1 MSARAVERFCV
12 RIKATA
18 VCSARSE
25 QCHVHRSNRTI
36 PVVVE
41 PRTPVIVGQT
51 GCEID
56 CATLESAPLNQRCA
70 CEVVDILRL
79 HESIRGAFPEFTTDP
94 AVHAHLFSPY
104 ALFVDRPALEAM
116 GRVAAA
122 VFDVAGNPGYGQ
134 RVLQWAPDIATH
146 DPASAGGVLGL
157 DFHLTVDGLRLIE
170 VNTNP
175 GGLLLNAVLLDGVRS
190 CAPAAWTT
198 WTTTAKARNAAV
210 AAWLDDARQQFGR
223 APARL
228 AIVDSAPREQFLY
241 PEFELYA
248 DAFQEHGVDCV
259 IRAPEELSL
268 GPDGLADAHGR
279 IDMVYNRLTDFA
291 LEEASH
297 AELHQAYLAGD
308 VAFTPHPRAHAL
320 FADKRNLAVLGDPTL
335 IGGFGVDA
343 GSAALLAQVIPPTVE
358 VVPGNRDALWAA
370 RNGYFFKPAAGFG
383 SRGSYRGD
391 KLTRRT
397 WESMVSA
404 TYIAQ
409 AFAAP
414 SLRIV
419 HGGQS
424 LKADV
429 RCFASEAGV
438 LLFAARLY
446 QGQTTNMR
454 TPGGGFAAVL
464 TAPVTDA

>member
-1 MSARAVERFCV
+1 M
-12 RIKATA
+12 
-18 VCSARSE
+18 
-25 QCHVHRSNRTI
+25 
-36 PVVVE
+36 
-41 PRTPVIVGQT
+41 
-51 GCEID
+51 
-56 CATLESAPLNQRCA
+56 
-70 CEVVDILRL
+70 VDILRL

-122 VFDVAGNPGYGQ
+122 VFDVAGNPGYSQ

-146 DPASAGGVLGL
+146 DPGSAGGVLGL
-157 DFHLTVDGLRLIE
+157 DFHLTVDGPRLIE

-297 AELHQAYLAGD
+297 ADLRQAYLAGD

-409 AFAAP
+409 TFAAP

>member
-1 MSARAVERFCV
+1 M
-12 RIKATA
+12 
-18 VCSARSE
+18 
-25 QCHVHRSNRTI
+25 
-36 PVVVE
+36 VE
-41 PRTPVIVGQT
+41 PRTPIIVGQT

-122 VFDVAGNPGYGQ
+122 VFDVAGNPGYSQ

-146 DPASAGGVLGL
+146 DPGSAGGVLGL
-157 DFHLTVDGLRLIE
+157 DFHLTVDGPRLIE

-297 AELHQAYLAGD
+297 ADLRQAYLAGD

-335 IGGFGVDA
+335 IGGFRVDA

-409 AFAAP
+409 TFAAP

>member
-1 MSARAVERFCV
+1 M
-12 RIKATA
+12 
-18 VCSARSE
+18 
-25 QCHVHRSNRTI
+25 
-36 PVVVE
+36 
-41 PRTPVIVGQT
+41 
-51 GCEID
+51 
-56 CATLESAPLNQRCA
+56 
-70 CEVVDILRL
+70 VDILRL

-157 DFHLTVDGLRLIE
+157 DFHLTVDGPRLIE

-297 AELHQAYLAGD
+297 ADLRQAYLAGD

-464 TAPVTDA
+464 TSSRIDE

>member
-41 PRTPVIVGQT
+41 PRTPIIVGQT

-56 CATLESAPLNQRCA
+56 CATLESAQLNQRCA
-70 CEVVDILRL
+70 CEVVDVLRL
-79 HESIRGAFPEFTTDP
+79 HESIRAAFSESMSDP
-94 AVHAHLFSPY
+94 AVHAHLFSRY
-104 ALFVDRPALEAM
+104 ALFVDRAALDAM

-122 VFDVAGNPGYGQ
+122 LFEVAENPRYRE

-146 DPASAGGVLGL
+146 YPGSAGGVLGL
-157 DFHLTVDGLRLIE
+157 DFHLTVDGPRLIE

-175 GGLLLNAVLLDGVRS
+175 GGLLLNAVLLDAVRS

-198 WTTTAKARNAAV
+198 WTTATEAHSAAV
-210 AAWLDDARQQFGR
+210 AAWLDDARQQSGR
-223 APARL
+223 APSRV

-248 DAFQEHGVDCV
+248 DAFREHGVDCV
-259 IRAPEELSL
+259 IRAPEDLRF
-268 GPDGLADAHGR
+268 GPEGLADADGP

-297 AELHQAYLAGD
+297 ADLRQAYLAGD
-308 VAFTPHPRAHAL
+308 VALTPHPRAHAL
-320 FADKRNLAVLGDPTL
+320 FADKRNLAVLGDAAL
-335 IGGFGVDA
+335 LGGFGVDA
-343 GSAALLAQVIPPTVE
+343 GLTALLAEVIPTTVE

-397 WESMVSA
+397 WESMASA

-409 AFAAP
+409 AFAPP
-414 SLRIV
+414 SMRSV

-464 TAPVTDA
+464 TTPLIGE

>member
-1 MSARAVERFCV
+1 M
-12 RIKATA
+12 I
-18 VCSARSE
+18 
-25 QCHVHRSNRTI
+25 
-36 PVVVE
+36 
-41 PRTPVIVGQT
+41 GQS
-51 GCEID
+51 GCDIN
-56 CATLESAPLNQRCA
+56 CATSMDASLNQRCA
-70 CEVVDILRL
+70 CEVVDVLRL
-79 HESIRGAFPEFTTDP
+79 HESIRSDFPEFTTDP
-94 AVHAHLFSPY
+94 SVHAHLFSPY
-104 ALFVDRPALEAM
+104 ALFVDRAALEAM

-122 VFDVAGNPGYGQ
+122 LFDVASNPQYRQ
-134 RVLQWAPDIATH
+134 HVLQWAPNIGSH
-146 DPASAGGVLGL
+146 DPGSAGGVLGL
-157 DFHLTVDGLRLIE
+157 DFHLTVDGPRLIE

-175 GGLLLNAVLLDGVRS
+175 GGLLLNAVLLDAVQT

-198 WTTTAKARNAAV
+198 WTTAAKAGDAAI
-210 AAWLDDARQQFGR
+210 AAWLDDARQQSGR

-228 AIVDSAPREQFLY
+228 AIVDSVPWEQFLY

-248 DAFQEHGVDCV
+248 AAFREHGVDCV
-259 IRAPEELSL
+259 IRAPEELRF
-268 GPDGLADAHGR
+268 GPGGLADANGR
-279 IDMVYNRLTDFA
+279 IDLVYNRLTDFA

-297 AELHQAYLAGD
+297 ADLRQAYLAGS
-308 VAFTPHPRAHAL
+308 VALTPHPRAHAL
-320 FADKRNLAVLGDPTL
+320 FADKRNLTVLGDPDL
-335 IGGFGVDA
+335 LEGFGVDA
-343 GSAALLAQVIPPTVE
+343 DSTTLLAQVIPPTFE

-370 RNGYFFKPAAGFG
+370 RNSYFFKPAAGFG

-391 KLTRRT
+391 KLTKRT
-397 WESMVSA
+397 WESMASA

-409 AFAAP
+409 TFAPP
-414 SLRIV
+414 SMRIV

-464 TAPVTDA
+464 TTPLIDE

>member
-1 MSARAVERFCV
+1 MA
-12 RIKATA
+12 
-18 VCSARSE
+18 
-25 QCHVHRSNRTI
+25 
-36 PVVVE
+36 
-41 PRTPVIVGQT
+41 GQS
-51 GCEID
+51 GCNIN
-56 CATLESAPLNQRCA
+56 CATSVGASLNQRCA
-70 CEVVDILRL
+70 CEVVDVLRL
-79 HESIRGAFPEFTTDP
+79 HESIRAAFSESMSDP

-104 ALFVDRPALEAM
+104 ALFVDRAALDAM

-122 VFDVAGNPGYGQ
+122 LFEVAENPRYRE

-146 DPASAGGVLGL
+146 YPGSAGGVLGL
-157 DFHLTVDGLRLIE
+157 DFHLTVDGPRLIE

-175 GGLLLNAVLLDGVRS
+175 GGLLLNAVLLDAVRS

-198 WTTTAKARNAAV
+198 WTTATEAHSAAV
-210 AAWLDDARQQFGR
+210 AAWLDDARQQSGR
-223 APARL
+223 APSRV

-248 DAFQEHGVDCV
+248 DAFREHGVDCV
-259 IRAPEELSL
+259 IRAPEDLRF
-268 GPDGLADAHGR
+268 GPEGLADADGP

-297 AELHQAYLAGD
+297 ADLRQAYLAGD
-308 VAFTPHPRAHAL
+308 VALTPHPRAHAL
-320 FADKRNLAVLGDPTL
+320 FADKRNLAVLGDAAL
-335 IGGFGVDA
+335 LGGFGVDA
-343 GSAALLAQVIPPTVE
+343 GLTALLAEVIPTTVE

-397 WESMVSA
+397 WESMASA

-409 AFAAP
+409 AFAPP
-414 SLRIV
+414 SMRIV

-464 TAPVTDA
+464 TTPLIGE

>member
-1 MSARAVERFCV
+1 M
-12 RIKATA
+12 I
-18 VCSARSE
+18 
-25 QCHVHRSNRTI
+25 
-36 PVVVE
+36 
-41 PRTPVIVGQT
+41 GQS
-51 GCEID
+51 GCDIN
-56 CATLESAPLNQRCA
+56 CATSMDASLNQRCA
-70 CEVVDILRL
+70 CEVVDVLRL
-79 HESIRGAFPEFTTDP
+79 HESIRSDFPEFTTDP
-94 AVHAHLFSPY
+94 SVHAHLFSPY
-104 ALFVDRPALEAM
+104 ALFVDRAALEAM

-122 VFDVAGNPGYGQ
+122 LFDVASNPQYRQ
-134 RVLQWAPDIATH
+134 HVLQWAPNIGSH
-146 DPASAGGVLGL
+146 DPGSAGGVLGL
-157 DFHLTVDGLRLIE
+157 DFHLTVDGARLIE

-175 GGLLLNAVLLDGVRS
+175 GGLLLNAVLLDAVQT

-198 WTTTAKARNAAV
+198 WTTAAKAGDAAI
-210 AAWLDDARQQFGR
+210 AAWLDDARQQSGR

-228 AIVDSAPREQFLY
+228 AIVDSVPWEQFLY

-248 DAFQEHGVDCV
+248 AAFREHGVDCV
-259 IRAPEELSL
+259 IRAPEELRF
-268 GPDGLADAHGR
+268 GPGGLADANGR
-279 IDMVYNRLTDFA
+279 IDLVYNRLTDFA

-297 AELHQAYLAGD
+297 ADLRQAYLAGS
-308 VAFTPHPRAHAL
+308 VALTPHPRAHAL
-320 FADKRNLAVLGDPTL
+320 FADKRNLTVLGDPDL
-335 IGGFGVDA
+335 LEGFGVDA
-343 GSAALLAQVIPPTVE
+343 DSTALLAQIIPPTFE

-370 RNGYFFKPAAGFG
+370 RNSYFFKPAAGFG

-391 KLTRRT
+391 KLTKRT
-397 WESMVSA
+397 WESMASA

-409 AFAAP
+409 TFAPP
-414 SLRIV
+414 SMRIV

-464 TAPVTDA
+464 TTPIIDE

>member
-1 MSARAVERFCV
+1 M
-12 RIKATA
+12 
-18 VCSARSE
+18 
-25 QCHVHRSNRTI
+25 
-36 PVVVE
+36 VE

-157 DFHLTVDGLRLIE
+157 DFHLTVDGPRLIE

-198 WTTTAKARNAAV
+198 WTTATEAHSAAV
-210 AAWLDDARQQFGR
+210 AAWLDDARQQSGR
-223 APARL
+223 APSRV

-248 DAFQEHGVDCV
+248 DAFREHGVDCV
-259 IRAPEELSL
+259 IRAPEDLRF
-268 GPDGLADAHGR
+268 GPEGLADADGP

-297 AELHQAYLAGD
+297 ADLRQAYLAGD
-308 VAFTPHPRAHAL
+308 VALTPHPRAHAL
-320 FADKRNLAVLGDPTL
+320 FADKRNLAVLGDAAL
-335 IGGFGVDA
+335 LGGFGVDA

-464 TAPVTDA
+464 TSSRIEE

>member
-1 MSARAVERFCV
+1 
-12 RIKATA
+12 
-18 VCSARSE
+18 
-25 QCHVHRSNRTI
+25 
-36 PVVVE
+36 
-41 PRTPVIVGQT
+41 
-51 GCEID
+51 
-56 CATLESAPLNQRCA
+56 
-70 CEVVDILRL
+70 
-79 HESIRGAFPEFTTDP
+79 
-94 AVHAHLFSPY
+94 
-104 ALFVDRPALEAM
+104 M

-122 VFDVAGNPGYGQ
+122 VFDVAGNPGYSQ

-146 DPASAGGVLGL
+146 DPGSAGGVLGL
-157 DFHLTVDGLRLIE
+157 DFHLTVDGPRLIE

-297 AELHQAYLAGD
+297 ADLRQAYLAGD

-409 AFAAP
+409 TFAAP

>member
-70 CEVVDILRL
+70 CEVVDVLRL
-79 HESIRGAFPEFTTDP
+79 HESIRAAFSESMSDP
-94 AVHAHLFSPY
+94 AVHAHLFSRY
-104 ALFVDRPALEAM
+104 ALFVDRAALDAM

-122 VFDVAGNPGYGQ
+122 LFEVAENPRYRE

-146 DPASAGGVLGL
+146 YPGSAGGVLGL
-157 DFHLTVDGLRLIE
+157 DFHLTVDGPRLIE

-175 GGLLLNAVLLDGVRS
+175 GGLLLNAVLLDAVRS

-198 WTTTAKARNAAV
+198 WTTATEAHSAAV
-210 AAWLDDARQQFGR
+210 AAWLDDARQQSGR
-223 APARL
+223 APSRV

-248 DAFQEHGVDCV
+248 DAFREHGVDCV
-259 IRAPEELSL
+259 IRAPEDLRF
-268 GPDGLADAHGR
+268 GPEGLAYADGP

-297 AELHQAYLAGD
+297 ADLRQAYLAGD
-308 VAFTPHPRAHAL
+308 VALTPHPRAHAL
-320 FADKRNLAVLGDPTL
+320 FADKRNLAVLGDAAL
-335 IGGFGVDA
+335 LGGFGVDA
-343 GSAALLAQVIPPTVE
+343 GLTALLAEVIPTTVE

-397 WESMVSA
+397 WESMASA

-409 AFAAP
+409 AFAPP
-414 SLRIV
+414 SMRSV

-464 TAPVTDA
+464 TTPLIGE

>member
-1 MSARAVERFCV
+1 M
-12 RIKATA
+12 
-18 VCSARSE
+18 
-25 QCHVHRSNRTI
+25 
-36 PVVVE
+36 VE
-41 PRTPVIVGQT
+41 PRTPIIVGQT

-122 VFDVAGNPGYGQ
+122 VFDVAGNPGYSQ

-146 DPASAGGVLGL
+146 DPGSAGGVLGL
-157 DFHLTVDGLRLIE
+157 DFHLTVDGPQLIE

-297 AELHQAYLAGD
+297 ADLRQAYLAGD

-335 IGGFGVDA
+335 IGGFRVDA

-409 AFAAP
+409 TFAAP

>member
-1 MSARAVERFCV
+1 
-12 RIKATA
+12 
-18 VCSARSE
+18 
-25 QCHVHRSNRTI
+25 
-36 PVVVE
+36 
-41 PRTPVIVGQT
+41 
-51 GCEID
+51 
-56 CATLESAPLNQRCA
+56 
-70 CEVVDILRL
+70 
-79 HESIRGAFPEFTTDP
+79 
-94 AVHAHLFSPY
+94 
-104 ALFVDRPALEAM
+104 M

-157 DFHLTVDGLRLIE
+157 DFHLTVDGPRLIE

-210 AAWLDDARQQFGR
+210 AAWLDDARQQSGR
-223 APARL
+223 KPARL

-248 DAFQEHGVDCV
+248 NAFREHGVDCV
-259 IRAPEELSL
+259 VRAPEELSF
-268 GPDGLADAHGR
+268 GPHGLADAHGR

-291 LEEASH
+291 LEEALYADLRH
-297 AELHQAYLAGD
+297 AYLARE
-308 VAFTPHPRAHAL
+308 VALTPHPRAHAL
-320 FADKRNLAVLGDPTL
+320 FADKRNLAVLGDPAL
-335 IGGFGVDA
+335 LGGFGIDA
-343 GSAALLAQVIPPTVE
+343 GSTALLAQVIPPTVE

-397 WESMVSA
+397 WESMASA

-409 AFAAP
+409 AFAPP
-414 SLRIV
+414 SMRIV

-464 TAPVTDA
+464 TTPLIEE

>member
-1 MSARAVERFCV
+1 M
-12 RIKATA
+12 TA
-18 VCSARSE
+18 QA
-25 QCHVHRSNRTI
+25 
-36 PVVVE
+36 
-41 PRTPVIVGQT
+41 
-51 GCEID
+51 GCDLD
-56 CATLESAPLNQRCA
+56 CATSVGEPLNQRCA
-70 CEVVDILRL
+70 CEVVDVLRL
-79 HESIRGAFPEFTTDP
+79 HESIRSTFPEFTIDP
-94 AVHAHLFSPY
+94 AVHAHLFSSY
-104 ALFVDRPALEAM
+104 ALFVDRAALDAM

-122 VFDVAGNPGYGQ
+122 VFEVAANSGYCQ
-134 RVLQWAPDIATH
+134 QVMQWAPPITSH
-146 DPASAGGVLGL
+146 QPGSAGGVLGL
-157 DFHLTVDGLRLIE
+157 DFHLTVDGPRLIE

-198 WTTTAKARNAAV
+198 WTTATKARNAAV
-210 AAWLDDARQQFGR
+210 AAWLDDARQQSGR
-223 APARL
+223 APSRM

-248 DAFQEHGVDCV
+248 GAFREHGVDCV
-259 IRAPEELSL
+259 IRAPEELKF

-297 AELHQAYLAGD
+297 TDLRQAYLAGE
-308 VAFTPHPRAHAL
+308 VALTPHPRAHAL
-320 FADKRNLAVLGDPTL
+320 FADKRNLAVLGNPTL
-335 IGGFGVDA
+335 LGGFGIDV
-343 GSAALLAQVIPPTVE
+343 GSTALLAQMILPTVE
-358 VVPGNRDALWAA
+358 VMSENRDALWAA
-370 RNGYFFKPAAGFG
+370 RNRYFFKPAAGFG

-397 WESMVSA
+397 WESMASA
-404 TYIAQ
+404 TYVAQ
-409 AFAAP
+409 AFAPP
-414 SLRIV
+414 SVRIV

-454 TPGGGFAAVL
+454 TSGGGFAAVL
-464 TAPVTDA
+464 TTTLIDG

>member
-1 MSARAVERFCV
+1 MA
-12 RIKATA
+12 
-18 VCSARSE
+18 
-25 QCHVHRSNRTI
+25 
-36 PVVVE
+36 
-41 PRTPVIVGQT
+41 GQSS
-51 GCEID
+51 CDIN
-56 CATLESAPLNQRCA
+56 CATSVGASLNQRCA
-70 CEVVDILRL
+70 CEVVDVVRL
-79 HESIRGAFPEFTTDP
+79 HESIRSAYPEFTTDP
-94 AVHAHLFSPY
+94 ALHAHLFSPY
-104 ALFVDRPALEAM
+104 ALFVDRAALDAM

-122 VFDVAGNPGYGQ
+122 VFDAAGNLQYRQ
-134 RVLQWAPDIATH
+134 HVLQWAPDIASH
-146 DPASAGGVLGL
+146 DPGSVGGVLGL
-157 DFHLTVDGLRLIE
+157 DFHLTVDGPRLIE

-175 GGLLLNAVLLDGVRS
+175 GGLLLNSVLLDAVRA

-198 WTTTAKARNAAV
+198 WTTAANADNATIT
-210 AAWLDDARQQFGR
+210 AWLEDARQQFGR
-223 APARL
+223 TPARL

-241 PEFELYA
+241 PEFQLYA
-248 DAFQEHGVDCV
+248 AAFEEHGMDCV
-259 IRAPEELSL
+259 IRAPEDLRF
-268 GPDGLADAHGR
+268 GPDGLADVDGP

-297 AELHQAYLAGD
+297 TGLRHAYLAGE
-308 VAFTPHPRAHAL
+308 VALTPHPRAHAL
-320 FADKRNLAVLGDPTL
+320 FADKRNLAVLGDPAL
-335 IGGFGVDA
+335 LGGFGVDA
-343 GSAALLAQVIPPTVE
+343 GSTALLAQVIPPTIE

-397 WESMVSA
+397 WESMSSA

-409 AFAAP
+409 AFAPP
-414 SLRIV
+414 SMRIV
-419 HGGQS
+419 HGGQF

-464 TAPVTDA
+464 TTPLIDE

>member
-1 MSARAVERFCV
+1 MA
-12 RIKATA
+12 
-18 VCSARSE
+18 
-25 QCHVHRSNRTI
+25 
-36 PVVVE
+36 
-41 PRTPVIVGQT
+41 GQS
-51 GCEID
+51 GCNIN
-56 CATLESAPLNQRCA
+56 CATSVGASLNQRCA
-70 CEVVDILRL
+70 CEVVDVLRL
-79 HESIRGAFPEFTTDP
+79 HESIRAAFSESMSDP
-94 AVHAHLFSPY
+94 AVHAHLFSRY
-104 ALFVDRPALEAM
+104 ALFVDRAALDAM

-122 VFDVAGNPGYGQ
+122 LFEVAENPRYRE
-134 RVLQWAPDIATH
+134 RVLQWAPDIPTH
-146 DPASAGGVLGL
+146 YPGSAGGVLGL
-157 DFHLTVDGLRLIE
+157 DFHLTVDGPRLIE

-175 GGLLLNAVLLDGVRS
+175 GGLLLNAVLLDAVRS

-198 WTTTAKARNAAV
+198 WTTATEAHSAAV
-210 AAWLDDARQQFGR
+210 AAWLDDARQQSGR
-223 APARL
+223 APSRV

-248 DAFQEHGVDCV
+248 DAFREHGVDCV
-259 IRAPEELSL
+259 IRAPEDLRF
-268 GPDGLADAHGR
+268 GPEGLADADGP

-297 AELHQAYLAGD
+297 ADLRQAYLAGD
-308 VAFTPHPRAHAL
+308 VALTPHPRAHAL
-320 FADKRNLAVLGDPTL
+320 FADKRNLAVLGDAAL
-335 IGGFGVDA
+335 LGGFGVDA
-343 GSAALLAQVIPPTVE
+343 GLTALLAEVIPTTVE

-397 WESMVSA
+397 WESMASA

-409 AFAAP
+409 AFAPP
-414 SLRIV
+414 SMRIV

-464 TAPVTDA
+464 TTPLIGE

>member
-1 MSARAVERFCV
+1 MA
-12 RIKATA
+12 
-18 VCSARSE
+18 
-25 QCHVHRSNRTI
+25 
-36 PVVVE
+36 
-41 PRTPVIVGQT
+41 GQS
-51 GCEID
+51 GCNIN
-56 CATLESAPLNQRCA
+56 CATSVGASLNQRCA
-70 CEVVDILRL
+70 CEVVDALRL
-79 HESIRGAFPEFTTDP
+79 HESIRAAFSESMSDP
-94 AVHAHLFSPY
+94 AVHAHLFSRY
-104 ALFVDRPALEAM
+104 ALFVDRAALDAM

-122 VFDVAGNPGYGQ
+122 LFEVAENPRYRE

-146 DPASAGGVLGL
+146 YPGSAGGVLGL
-157 DFHLTVDGLRLIE
+157 DFHLTVDGPRLIE

-175 GGLLLNAVLLDGVRS
+175 GGLLLNAVLLDAVRS

-198 WTTTAKARNAAV
+198 WTTATEAHSAAV
-210 AAWLDDARQQFGR
+210 AAWLDDARQQSGR
-223 APARL
+223 APSRV

-248 DAFQEHGVDCV
+248 DAFREHGVDCV
-259 IRAPEELSL
+259 IRAPEDLRF
-268 GPDGLADAHGR
+268 GPEGLADADGP

-297 AELHQAYLAGD
+297 ADLRQAYLAGD
-308 VAFTPHPRAHAL
+308 VALTPHPRAHAL
-320 FADKRNLAVLGDPTL
+320 FADKRNLAVLGDAAL
-335 IGGFGVDA
+335 LGGFGVDA
-343 GSAALLAQVIPPTVE
+343 GLTALLAEVIPTTVE

-397 WESMVSA
+397 WESMASA

-409 AFAAP
+409 AFAPP
-414 SLRIV
+414 SMRSV

-464 TAPVTDA
+464 TTPLIGE

>member
-1 MSARAVERFCV
+1 M
-12 RIKATA
+12 
-18 VCSARSE
+18 
-25 QCHVHRSNRTI
+25 
-36 PVVVE
+36 
-41 PRTPVIVGQT
+41 
-51 GCEID
+51 
-56 CATLESAPLNQRCA
+56 
-70 CEVVDILRL
+70 VDILRL

-157 DFHLTVDGLRLIE
+157 DFHLTVDGPRLIE

-297 AELHQAYLAGD
+297 ADLRQAYLAGD

>member
-41 PRTPVIVGQT
+41 PRTPIIVGQT

-122 VFDVAGNPGYGQ
+122 VFDVAGNPGYSQ

-146 DPASAGGVLGL
+146 DPGSAGGVLGL
-157 DFHLTVDGLRLIE
+157 DFHLTVDGPRLIE

-198 WTTTAKARNAAV
+198 WTTTATARNAAV

-297 AELHQAYLAGD
+297 ADLRQAYLAGD

-343 GSAALLAQVIPPTVE
+343 GSAALLAQVIPPFE
-358 VVPGNRDALWAA
+358 QW
-370 RNGYFFKPAAGFG
+370 G
-383 SRGSYRGD
+383 SEYVGVSYRGRAKGGD
-391 KLTRRT
+391 ELV
-397 WESMVSA
+397 W
-404 TYIAQ
+404 Y
-409 AFAAP
+409 
-414 SLRIV
+414 RIV
-419 HGGQS
+419 GGRDGTAMA
-424 LKADV
+424 LV
-429 RCFASEAGV
+429 RLDRLDGALTVDGRPV
-438 LLFAARLY
+438 QARC
-446 QGQTTNMR
+446 
-454 TPGGGFAAVL
+454 PDWF
-464 TAPVTDA
+464 PTD

>member
-1 MSARAVERFCV
+1 M
-12 RIKATA
+12 I
-18 VCSARSE
+18 
-25 QCHVHRSNRTI
+25 
-36 PVVVE
+36 
-41 PRTPVIVGQT
+41 GQS
-51 GCEID
+51 GCDIN
-56 CATLESAPLNQRCA
+56 CATSMDASLNQRCA
-70 CEVVDILRL
+70 CKVVDVLRL
-79 HESIRGAFPEFTTDP
+79 HESIRSDFPEFTTDP
-94 AVHAHLFSPY
+94 SVHAHLFSPY
-104 ALFVDRPALEAM
+104 ALFVDRAALDAM

-122 VFDVAGNPGYGQ
+122 LFEVAENPRYRE

-146 DPASAGGVLGL
+146 YPGSAGGVLGL
-157 DFHLTVDGLRLIE
+157 DFHLTVDGPRLIE

-175 GGLLLNAVLLDGVRS
+175 GGLLLNAVLLDAVRS

-198 WTTTAKARNAAV
+198 WTTATEAHSAAV
-210 AAWLDDARQQFGR
+210 AAWLDDARQQSGR
-223 APARL
+223 APSRV

-248 DAFQEHGVDCV
+248 DAFREHGVDCV
-259 IRAPEELSL
+259 IRAPEDLRF
-268 GPDGLADAHGR
+268 GPEGLADADGP

-297 AELHQAYLAGD
+297 ADLRQAYLAGD
-308 VAFTPHPRAHAL
+308 VALTPHPRAHAL
-320 FADKRNLAVLGDPTL
+320 FADKRNLAVLGDAAL
-335 IGGFGVDA
+335 LGGFGVDA
-343 GSAALLAQVIPPTVE
+343 GLTALLAEVIPTTVE

-397 WESMVSA
+397 WESMASA

-409 AFAAP
+409 AFAPP
-414 SLRIV
+414 SMRIV

-464 TAPVTDA
+464 TTPLIGE

>member
-1 MSARAVERFCV
+1 M
-12 RIKATA
+12 
-18 VCSARSE
+18 
-25 QCHVHRSNRTI
+25 
-36 PVVVE
+36 
-41 PRTPVIVGQT
+41 
-51 GCEID
+51 
-56 CATLESAPLNQRCA
+56 
-70 CEVVDILRL
+70 VDILRL

-122 VFDVAGNPGYGQ
+122 VFDVAGNPGYSQ

-146 DPASAGGVLGL
+146 DPGSAGGVLGL
-157 DFHLTVDGLRLIE
+157 DFHLTVDGPRLIE

-297 AELHQAYLAGD
+297 ADLRQAYLAGD

-335 IGGFGVDA
+335 IGGFRVDA

-409 AFAAP
+409 TFAAP